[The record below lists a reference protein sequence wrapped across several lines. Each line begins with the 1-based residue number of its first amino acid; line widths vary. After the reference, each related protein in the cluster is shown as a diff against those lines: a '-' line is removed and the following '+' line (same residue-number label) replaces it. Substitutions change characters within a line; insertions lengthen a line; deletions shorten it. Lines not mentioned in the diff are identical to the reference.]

1 MSFLLTCLLLS
12 KPGIYIGVVRGED
25 TANESTKKFEG
36 ESWVIG
42 EIAQSAGNVI
52 SFPSSDPLTSDRN

>member
-1 MSFLLTCLLLS
+1 MCFLLTCLLLS

-42 EIAQSAGNVI
+42 EIEQSAGN
-52 SFPSSDPLTSDRN
+52 RNLLPE